1 MFLEQGYLSQNVF
14 LLTFSQANHLF
25 FGTFF
30 RLAFHSLTRTSHKM
44 SSKQSSASASSSR
57 NASPAP
63 NTQQIDPYRTISSH
77 LKKPLA
83 PLLPQTEPLLPNLL
97 SLNASIYSFRLSG
110 KTLLTTPD
118 QPSAISSVLV
128 QGKKRNRGNEF
139 EKKKAREEHEMN
151 VKTREGL
158 GLEGMRKVKRRLGS
172 VIGKGKRIS

>member
-1 MFLEQGYLSQNVF
+1 MFEIPF
-14 LLTFSQANHLF
+14 E
-25 FGTFF
+25 
-30 RLAFHSLTRTSHKM
+30 LAFHTLTRTSHKM

-97 SLNASIYSFRLSG
+97 SLNASIYSSRLSG

-139 EKKKAREEHEMN
+139 EKKKAREDHEMN

>member
-1 MFLEQGYLSQNVF
+1 MFLELGAPVAECF
-14 LLTFSQANHLF
+14 LLTFRQANHLLF
-25 FGTFF
+25 EIPF
-30 RLAFHSLTRTSHKM
+30 RLAFHTLTRTSHKM
-44 SSKQSSASASSSR
+44 SSKRSSVSASSSR

-83 PLLPQTEPLLPNLL
+83 PLLPQTEPLLPSLL
-97 SLNASIYSFRLSG
+97 SLNAPVYSSRLSG